1 MKNDII
7 KENFSFKIPIED
19 LFLKFEEHLSIKGNK
34 RILFS
39 GKFGIGKTY
48 FLKEFF
54 KKKQDKYEYF
64 HLFPVNY
71 QISSSEDII
80 EFIKADI
87 LVELLKKNKEIFTEN
102 DYNKCLYWFFFLKSY
117 SKEIFKIGIDI
128 SDLIDLRLSIFLKLG
143 HSLIEV
149 LDLIKNLKELK
160 KKISKENIIENFLKN
175 VKEKKV
181 TETDYISEIIKEK
194 IKEQSGEKESI
205 LVLDDLD
212 RLDPEHIFR
221 ILNVFS
227 AHFDLNN
234 EELPNKFG
242 FDKIIIVADYS
253 NLKSIFHHKYGE
265 NTDSSGYFNKFF
277 SVEVFQFKNEEII
290 KKTIEQLILMFQI
303 KDEEIKKNIK
313 QEGFIKIIIE
323 DVLKRALELDGREK
337 INMWQLLKG
346 IKFSL
351 PAFNN
356 RKNYHFTEELIFQNI
371 KISILVLISIFDGID
386 TDLLSV
392 LEKIKDNLSKTT
404 KNDCEN
410 KYNGISYWLLNKLGV
425 IDFKKYNNLQETIL
439 LWEEYKIK
447 INFVEH
453 KVMSVEKNPGYSS
466 NQNVS
471 LCTLFYD
478 LLVKYVKQGLH
489 NKPVNFS

>member
-1 MKNDII
+1 MGNDII
-7 KENFSFKIPIED
+7 KEKFSSNKIQIED
-19 LFLKFEEHLSIKGNK
+19 LFSKFEEHLSIKGNK

-54 KKKQDKYEYF
+54 NNKKDKYEYY
-64 HLFPVNY
+64 HLFPLNY
-71 QISSSEDII
+71 QISQNEDII
-80 EFIKADI
+80 EFLKYDI
-87 LVELLKKNKEIFTEN
+87 LVEILKNNKNIFKKEDYSGFFDLQCLLYSWGKKNSEKIFNT
-102 DYNKCLYWFFFLKSY
+102 
-117 SKEIFKIGIDI
+117 GI
-128 SDLIDLRLSIFLKLG
+128 SLIPKLG
-143 HSLIEV
+143 RPLQEIYG
-149 LDLIKNLKELK
+149 LIKNFWEFKKQIEEGEK
-160 KKISKENIIENFLKN
+160 SITDNFFERIEQKKI
-175 VKEKKV
+175 

-194 IKEQSGEKESI
+194 IKEQSGKKESI

-290 KKTIEQLILMFQI
+290 KKTIEQLILEFQI

-323 DVLKRALELDGREK
+323 DVLKRALELDGKEK

-346 IKFSL
+346 IRFSL
-351 PAFNN
+351 PVFNN
-356 RKNYHFTEELIFQNI
+356 RKNYQFVNKSPIQDISLNI
-371 KISILVLISIFDGID
+371 KISILVLISIFDGVDI
-386 TDLLSV
+386 DLLSA
-392 LEKIKDNLSKTT
+392 LEKIKNNLSKTA
-404 KNDCEN
+404 KDDCED
-410 KYNGISYWLLNKLGV
+410 KYNRISYWLLNEIRI
-425 IDFKKYNNLQETIL
+425 IDLRKDNKNETLPWKEYQLKIRYQESTITN
-439 LWEEYKIK
+439 IRGR
-447 INFVEH
+447 
-453 KVMSVEKNPGYSS
+453 P
-466 NQNVS
+466 
-471 LCTLFYD
+471 CTLFYD
-478 LLVKYVKQGLH
+478 LLIEYVKQGLH
-489 NKPVNFS
+489 NT

>member
-1 MKNDII
+1 MGNDII
-7 KENFSFKIPIED
+7 KENFSSNKIQIED
-19 LFLKFEEHLSIKGNK
+19 LFSKFEEHLSIKGNK

-54 KKKQDKYEYF
+54 NNKKDKYEYY
-64 HLFPVNY
+64 HLFPLNY
-71 QISSSEDII
+71 QISQNEDII
-80 EFIKADI
+80 EFLKYDI
-87 LVELLKKNKEIFTEN
+87 LVEILKNNKN
-102 DYNKCLYWFFFLKSY
+102 
-117 SKEIFKIGIDI
+117 IFKKEDYSGFFDLQCLLYSWGKNNSEKIFNTGI
-128 SDLIDLRLSIFLKLG
+128 SLILKLG
-143 HSLIEV
+143 RPLQEIYG
-149 LDLIKNLKELK
+149 LIKIFWEFKKQIEEGEKSITDNFFERIEQ
-160 KKISKENIIENFLKN
+160 KKI
-175 VKEKKV
+175 

-194 IKEQSGEKESI
+194 IKEQSGKKESI

-234 EELPNKFG
+234 EELLNKFG

-290 KKTIEQLILMFQI
+290 KKTIEQLILEFQI

-323 DVLKRALELDGREK
+323 DVLKRALELDGKEK

-346 IKFSL
+346 VRFSL
-351 PAFNN
+351 PIFNN
-356 RKNYHFTEELIFQNI
+356 RKNCEFKEESISQDI
-371 KISILVLISIFDGID
+371 KISILVLISIFDGVD

-392 LEKIKDNLSKTT
+392 LEKIKDNLSKTA

-425 IDFKKYNNLQETIL
+425 IDFKKYNNLQETIFP
-439 LWEEYKIK
+439 WEEYEIK

-453 KVMSVEKNPGYSS
+453 KVISVGKRPGYSS

-471 LCTLFYD
+471 FCTLFYD

-489 NKPVNFS
+489 NKPVDFS